1 MLDTDVPLNAGGA
14 VTTSILRAASS
25 EVCNLSDELQSQIL
39 DMDRDSDTAGP
50 CALMSAITARI
61 RACNSLVLAYANDD
75 DNVST
80 RGAALAL
87 YGWAAYERALRGWEE
102 DAAGTAT
109 SEANFM
115 AGRDLAINIW
125 LYGESLDGK
134 NDPSDIMARYRY
146 GKPQNNFALAAIK
159 QVIERPELAEGFA
172 AVITG
177 LACTQGAQPY
187 PSDIAKL
194 TYAQIVG
201 KPRAPKAP
209 AKAKKA
215 AKQELETA

>member
-1 MLDTDVPLNAGGA
+1 MLDTDVPLSAGGA

-61 RACNSLVLAYANDD
+61 RACNSLVLAFANDD
-75 DNVST
+75 TVST
-80 RGAALAL
+80 RSAAITL

-102 DAAGTAT
+102 DAASPAT
-109 SEANFM
+109 SEAAFM

-125 LYGESLDGK
+125 LYGESLEGK
-134 NDPSDIMARYRY
+134 NDPSDIMARYRK
-146 GKPQNNFALAAIK
+146 GQPQNNFALAAIK

-172 AVITG
+172 AVLTG
-177 LACTQGAQPY
+177 LACTQGAQPF

-201 KPRAPKAP
+201 KPRVPKAP
-209 AKAKKA
+209 AKTSKA
-215 AKQELETA
+215 PARELEAA